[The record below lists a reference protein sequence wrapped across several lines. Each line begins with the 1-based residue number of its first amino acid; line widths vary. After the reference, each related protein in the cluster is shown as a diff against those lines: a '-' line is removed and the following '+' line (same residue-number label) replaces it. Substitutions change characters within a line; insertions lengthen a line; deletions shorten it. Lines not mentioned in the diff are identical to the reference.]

1 MEFEHCFTTVDESD
15 IKCFIYIFIHRK
27 KKFFF
32 KKSTYK
38 IGFYMF
44 CVIYQGLA
52 FPFIIFEC
60 VSKLFKGKTH
70 LNIQSKHKI

>member
-1 MEFEHCFTTVDESD
+1 MLY
-15 IKCFIYIFIHRK
+15 IYFYSQK
-27 KKFFF
+27 KNIFF
-32 KKSTYK
+32 KKSKYK

-44 CVIYQGLA
+44 YVIYQGLA